1 MHYRKFKNIPE
12 KVSLLGFG
20 CMRFPVTNNETEEI
34 DETLA
39 TEMIDYAIQNG
50 VTYFDTA
57 YPYHKGMSETFIGK
71 VLKKYPRDT
80 FYLASK
86 LPMWSMTSKD
96 KAKEVFAEQLIKCQ
110 VEYFDFY
117 LIHNM
122 NKENYEKAIEYDI
135 IALLQEYKKQ
145 GLIKHLGFSFHDNAN
160 VLASHLEKHQWDFVQ
175 LQLNYLDWDLQNA
188 KRQYEL
194 VCKKNI
200 PVIVMEPVRGGAL
213 ATLTDGAAS
222 KLKVFNP
229 NTSIA
234 SWAIRYAASKT
245 NVLTVLS
252 GMSDF
257 DQVKDNLK
265 TMTDFKPLIAKELEL
280 INEAIAIYLSSGT
293 IPCTACRYCM
303 DCPVGVDIPRV
314 FAIYNQY
321 MISKNAWSFLNS
333 YFKALEESKR
343 AENCIAC
350 QKCVTKCPQGINIPM
365 WMETIKEFALS
376 VKKEIQN

>member
-1 MHYRKFKNIPE
+1 MYYRNFKNIPE

-20 CMRFPVTNNETEEI
+20 CMRLPVTDKETETI
-34 DETLA
+34 DEKLA

-71 VLKKYPRDT
+71 VLNKYPRDT

-86 LPMWSMTSKD
+86 MPMWSMTSKE
-96 KAKEVFAEQLIKCQ
+96 KAIEVFTEQLKKCQ

-117 LIHNM
+117 LVHNM

-145 GLIKHLGFSFHDNAN
+145 GLIKHLGFSFHDNAD
-160 VLASHLEKHQWDFVQ
+160 VLANHLENHQWDFVQ

-194 VCKKNI
+194 VCERNI

-213 ATLTDGAAS
+213 ATLTDNASS
-222 KLKVFNP
+222 KLKVYNP
-229 NTSIA
+229 GTSIA

-265 TMTDFKPLIAKELEL
+265 TMTDFKPLIAKEHEL

-303 DCPVGVDIPRV
+303 DCPLGVDIPRV

-321 MISKNAWSFLNS
+321 MISKKTWSFLTS
-333 YFKALEESKR
+333 YYKALEESKG

-350 QKCVTKCPQGINIPM
+350 QKCVTKCPQGIDIPM